1 MLEVTSLA
9 RDHQYTE
16 KSDSFVSAPPSEE
29 WNDARLFNEQEED
42 DVSVTDGYSLESILA
57 EYKGTAFI
65 AGDKRTPPS
74 VLQEKTDRI
83 VREVSGEQANRE
95 QPPAGTLTDK
105 NGAGRET
112 AVSTDAV
119 EISEEQKRKL
129 RVEEDKVASKKNE
142 TSGGTDSDVI
152 RFQRYRESG
161 DTVNDDYL
169 NDIGRE
175 VSAAIE
181 KQTQLEEESRKS
193 LRKVFGIFSRNTKT
207 DDEAIFDDDDAV
219 KEPAVPVAEEEYY
232 EEPDYREAT
241 KRFAE
246 RCNSYSVR
254 SFASLIL
261 TVVMAVLT
269 FIFES
274 DSMMSYSPEQ
284 KILFSGILLILLFVV
299 MMFSI
304 DKLSS
309 GFASIFRRGP
319 NIETLNLFSCLA
331 TIGAAAY
338 GIYKQDTTV
347 GMPYCVISAFSLTF
361 TLWAEKVYYRA
372 LTETMKTAQAT
383 TLPSGVIAEMC
394 SALNSTIIKKVAGR
408 TEGFYNNLIQ
418 ADISEITYKFAAPI
432 LIVIS
437 AVLAFYASV
446 GHGRSQYFS
455 YYFAAI
461 MSAAAPFAA
470 VFAYSVPFSAVSR
483 RARQS
488 GAAIAG
494 WGGAD
499 DLYHTDGVSITD
511 EDIFPAGTVSIA
523 GIKIFEEVQPEK
535 ALRYT
540 GSLIIASNSGL
551 AKLFAEQL
559 GKQAL
564 NLIRVEE
571 FACYE
576 GGIGGTIKGERVITG
591 SAAFMNLMGIRI
603 PSSLNMKNAIFT
615 AINKKLIAVF
625 AINYVPIK
633 SVQNALISV
642 LRYRVKLF
650 FAVRDFNITPVMLEQ
665 KFKVPIKDVESIPIQ
680 NTYELSD
687 NAKQEAKRV
696 SAILIREGMG
706 PYVESITSGRRL
718 RTTALA
724 ATVFSILSAC
734 VGMLI
739 MFTICWAGS
748 FSAARAGNLLLYML
762 SMLIVTLIIC
772 GFAKYRH

>member
-1 MLEVTSLA
+1 MKTRLLSENEG
-9 RDHQYTE
+9 DG
-16 KSDSFVSAPPSEE
+16 VSIP
-29 WNDARLFNEQEED
+29 
-42 DVSVTDGYSLESILA
+42 DGYSLESILA
-57 EYKGTAFI
+57 EYKGTAYI

-83 VREVSGEQANRE
+83 VMEVAGGQT
-95 QPPAGTLTDK
+95 AGTQASSDAMPK
-105 NGAGRET
+105 NNGARGKT
-112 AVSTDAV
+112 AVLPGVD
-119 EISEEQKRKL
+119 EISDEQDKL
-129 RVEEDKVASKKNE
+129 FRAEEDKTAIREAEVSVGMDQE
-142 TSGGTDSDVI
+142 VI
-152 RFQRYRESG
+152 RFQRYREKA
-161 DTVNDDYL
+161 DTESNGYL

-181 KQTQLEEESRKS
+181 KQTRLEEDSNKS
-193 LRKVFGIFSRNTKT
+193 LRKIFGIFSRNAKT
-207 DDEAIFDDDDAV
+207 DDEAIYNDEV
-219 KEPAVPVAEEEYY
+219 ITESSIPVAEEEFY

-269 FIFES
+269 LVFES
-274 DSMMSYSPEQ
+274 GAQLPFGMGQ
-284 KILFSGILLILLFVV
+284 NKILSAGILLIFLFVV
-299 MMFSI
+299 MMLSI
-304 DKLSS
+304 DKLSD
-309 GFASIFRRGP
+309 GFTSIIRRGP

-331 TIGAAAY
+331 TIAAAAFS
-338 GIYKQDTTV
+338 IYNQDTAV

-383 TLPSGVIAEMC
+383 TMPSGVIAEMC
-394 SALNSTIIKKVAGR
+394 GALDSTIIKKVTGR
-408 TEGFYNNLIQ
+408 TEGFYNNLVQ
-418 ADISEITYKFAAPI
+418 ADISEITYKYATPV

-446 GHGRSQYFS
+446 GHGRAHYFWH
-455 YYFAAI
+455 YFAAI
-461 MSAAAPFAA
+461 MSAAAPFTA
-470 VFAYSVPFSAVSR
+470 VFAYSVPFSAVTR

-511 EDIFPAGTVSIA
+511 EDIFPPGTVSIA

-551 AKLFAEQL
+551 AKLFSEQL

-576 GGIGGTIKGERVITG
+576 GGIGGIIKGERVITG

-603 PSSLNMKNAIFT
+603 PTSLNMKNAIFT
-615 AINKKLIAVF
+615 AVNKRLIAVF

-665 KFKVPIKDVESIPIQ
+665 KFKVPVKDVENIPIQ

-706 PYVESITSGRRL
+706 PYVESITGGRRL
-718 RTTALA
+718 RTTALV

-734 VGMLI
+734 AGMLI
-739 MFTICWAGS
+739 MFIISWAGS

-762 SMLIVTLIIC
+762 SMLVVTLIIC
-772 GFAKYRH
+772 GFARYRQ

>member
-1 MLEVTSLA
+1 
-9 RDHQYTE
+9 
-16 KSDSFVSAPPSEE
+16 
-29 WNDARLFNEQEED
+29 
-42 DVSVTDGYSLESILA
+42 
-57 EYKGTAFI
+57 
-65 AGDKRTPPS
+65 GDKKTPPS

-83 VREVSGEQANRE
+83 MMEV
-95 QPPAGTLTDK
+95 AGGQTAGAQTSADPLPDK
-105 NGAGRET
+105 NGTRGKA
-112 AVSTDAV
+112 AVLSDVA
-119 EISEEQKRKL
+119 EISDEQAREF
-129 RVEEDKVASKKNE
+129 RVDEDKYALKKAE
-142 TSGGTDSDVI
+142 TSEGMDSEVI
-152 RFQRYRESG
+152 RFQKYRERADS
-161 DTVNDDYL
+161 VNDGYL

-181 KQTQLEEESRKS
+181 KQTQLEEDGEKS
-193 LRKVFGIFSRNTKT
+193 LRKVFGIFSRNTRA
-207 DDEAIFDDDDAV
+207 DDEAVYDDDIIT
-219 KEPAVPVAEEEYY
+219 EPTVPVAEEEFY

-261 TVVMAVLT
+261 TIIMVVLT
-269 FIFES
+269 FVFES
-274 DSMMSYSPEQ
+274 DAPLPFGMGQ
-284 KILFSGILLILLFVV
+284 NKILFAGILLIFLFVV
-299 MMFSI
+299 MMLSI
-304 DKLSS
+304 DKLSN
-309 GFASIFRRGP
+309 GFTSIFRRGP

-338 GIYKQDTTV
+338 GIYKQDTAV
-347 GMPYCVISAFSLTF
+347 GMPYCVISACSLTF
-361 TLWAEKVYYRA
+361 TLWGEKIYYRA
-372 LTETMKTAQAT
+372 LTETMKTAQAAAM
-383 TLPSGVIAEMC
+383 PSGVIAEMC
-394 SALNSTIIKKVAGR
+394 SALDSTIIKKVTGR

-418 ADISEITYKFAAPI
+418 ADISEIAYKFATPI

-446 GHGRSQYFS
+446 GHGRAQYFLH
-455 YYFAAI
+455 YFAAI
-461 MSAAAPFAA
+461 MSAAAPFML

-551 AKLFAEQL
+551 AKLFSEQL
-559 GKQAL
+559 GKRAL
-564 NLIRVEE
+564 TLMRVEE

-603 PSSLNMKNAIFT
+603 PSSLNMKNAVFT
-615 AINKKLIAVF
+615 AINKRLIAVF

-665 KFKVPIKDVESIPIQ
+665 KFKVPVKDVENIPIQ
-680 NTYELSD
+680 
-687 NAKQEAKRV
+687 
-696 SAILIREGMG
+696 
-706 PYVESITSGRRL
+706 
-718 RTTALA
+718 
-724 ATVFSILSAC
+724 
-734 VGMLI
+734 
-739 MFTICWAGS
+739 
-748 FSAARAGNLLLYML
+748 
-762 SMLIVTLIIC
+762 
-772 GFAKYRH
+772 

>member
-1 MLEVTSLA
+1 MA
-9 RDHQYTE
+9 HDHRYTE
-16 KSDSFVSAPPSEE
+16 TNDSFVSAPPSEE
-29 WNDARLFNEQEED
+29 GNNTRLFSEQEED
-42 DVSVTDGYSLESILA
+42 GVSVPEDYSLESILA
-57 EYKGTAFI
+57 EYKGTAYI

-74 VLQEKTDRI
+74 ILQEKTDRI
-83 VREVSGEQANRE
+83 VMEVAGGQTARN
-95 QPPAGTLTDK
+95 QPPDDPLPEK
-105 NGAGRET
+105 NETRINT
-112 AVSTDAV
+112 AVLPDVA
-119 EISEEQKRKL
+119 EIPDEQKRDIP
-129 RVEEDKVASKKNE
+129 VEEDKTASKKTE
-142 TSGGTDSDVI
+142 TSGGMDSEVI
-152 RFQRYRESG
+152 RFQRYREKADAG
-161 DTVNDDYL
+161 NDGYL
-169 NDIGRE
+169 EDISRE
-175 VSAAIE
+175 VSAAID
-181 KQTQLEEESRKS
+181 KQTKLEEDSRKS

-207 DDEAIFDDDDAV
+207 DDEAFYDDDVAA
-219 KEPAVPVAEEEYY
+219 EQAVPVAEEEYF

-254 SFASLIL
+254 SFASLII
-261 TVVMAVLT
+261 TVIMAVLT
-269 FIFES
+269 FVFES
-274 DSMMSYSPEQ
+274 ESPMPFGMGEN
-284 KILFSGILLILLFVV
+284 KILFAGILLIFLFVV

-304 DKLSS
+304 DKLSN
-309 GFASIFRRGP
+309 GFTSIFRRGP

-338 GIYKQDTTV
+338 GIYKQDTAV

-372 LTETMKTAQAT
+372 LTETMKTAQAAA
-383 TLPSGVIAEMC
+383 LPSGVIAELC
-394 SALNSTIIKKVAGR
+394 SALDSTIIKKVAGR

-418 ADISEITYKFAAPI
+418 ADISEIAYRFAAPL
-432 LIVIS
+432 LIVVS

-446 GHGRSQYFS
+446 GHGRAQYFS
-455 YYFAAI
+455 HYFAAI
-461 MSAAAPFAA
+461 MSAAAPFAS

-551 AKLFAEQL
+551 AKLFTEQL

-615 AINKKLIAVF
+615 AVNKRLIAVF

-642 LRYRVKLF
+642 LRYRVRLF

-665 KFKVPIKDVESIPIQ
+665 KFKVPVKDVESIPIQ

-687 NAKQEAKRV
+687 NTKQEAKRV

-724 ATVFSILSAC
+724 ATVFTILSAC
-734 VGMLI
+734 AGMLI

-748 FSAARAGNLLLYML
+748 FSAARAGNLLLFML

-772 GFAKYRH
+772 GFAKYRQ